1 MSESITKELRSSAVT
16 RGAIRIDAWD
26 PIVVISESKRDDIA
40 DDIDERFTHE
50 LEAKQAEVDAL
61 KSDNSDLRAR
71 LDASIPLP
79 VDADGVPWSGDDV
92 DKPFALTDG
101 DKATEG
107 LVREIVYD
115 WPREGWW
122 IVDQYDTHYPAD
134 KCRHV
139 ASEPTDSQERIDADA
154 RLCPGV
160 YTEKCNV
167 GVFGTTSNFSND
179 VRIAMVED
187 LLRRQ
192 RELDGAGEAR

>member
-40 DDIDERFTHE
+40 DRIDTQFDRE
-50 LEAKQAEVDAL
+50 LRAKQDEVDGL
-61 KSDNSDLRAR
+61 RSDNFDLQAK
-71 LDASIPLP
+71 LDASMPLP
-79 VDADGVPWSGDDV
+79 VDADGVPWIGDEMRYVDV
-92 DKPFALTDG
+92 DGIEQAMDGLMWDGKTWSISDMTCYDRHFLALT
-101 DKATEG
+101 
-107 LVREIVYD
+107 
-115 WPREGWW
+115 
-122 IVDQYDTHYPAD
+122 
-134 KCRHV
+134 CRHV
-139 ASEPTDSQERIDADA
+139 APEPPDSQERIDADA
-154 RLCPGV
+154 RLCPGD